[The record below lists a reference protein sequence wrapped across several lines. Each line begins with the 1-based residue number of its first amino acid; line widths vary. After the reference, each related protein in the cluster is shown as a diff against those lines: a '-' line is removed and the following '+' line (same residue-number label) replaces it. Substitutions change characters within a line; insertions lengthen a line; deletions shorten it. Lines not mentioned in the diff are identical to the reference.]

1 MTIILGGV
9 LMIVN
14 SGISRKK
21 QKALAK
27 ELMRLV
33 KGEVVEK

>member
-1 MTIILGGV
+1 MV
-9 LMIVN
+9 VN

-27 ELMRLV
+27 ELMKLV